1 MKEPRPLC
9 PMPTTEV
16 PLPRSPLAQV
26 IAQVR
31 FPPILAIHGP
41 ETVAGFQE
49 ALRETYPHLGR
60 HQVHTIDLT
69 AGPTPNVN
77 QDVVWRL
84 ADRERDPR
92 WQVSL
97 GTGFV
102 SLATPRYDSRRNFL
116 DRLHAVVSAVEH
128 TFKPADA
135 QRLGLR
141 YIDRLTGEAVE
152 RIDDLVRPGI
162 LGIMSPPR
170 ASSSPLTESIVHV
183 MTEAQ
188 FVARNDGRVQGR
200 WGLLPPNA
208 THDPDLLEPIA
219 DPSWVLDLDMFTSV
233 PQPFA
238 SEGLR
243 ATTRSFAECLY
254 WLFREM
260 VSEEFLSFYGGE
272 PCSR

>member
-9 PMPTTEV
+9 SMPTSEV

-49 ALRETYPHLGR
+49 ALRETYPHLSK
-60 HQVHTIDLT
+60 HQVHIIDLT
-69 AGPTPNVN
+69 GDPTPNIN
-77 QDVVWRL
+77 QDVMWRL
-84 ADRERDPR
+84 ADREQDPQ

-102 SLATPRYDSRRNFL
+102 SLATTGYDSRQNFL
-116 DRLHAVVSAVEH
+116 DRLRTVVSAVEH

-152 RIDDLVRPGI
+152 RIDDLIRPEI
-162 LGIMSPPR
+162 LGIMCPSGT
-170 ASSSPLTESIVHV
+170 SSSALTESIAHV

-188 FVARNDGRVQGR
+188 FVARNDSRVQGR
-200 WGLLPPNA
+200 WGMLPPNA
-208 THDPDLLEPIA
+208 THDPNVLEPIA

-233 PQPFA
+233 PQPFTN
-238 SEGLR
+238 ENLLTT
-243 ATTRSFAECLY
+243 ATSFAECLY
-254 WLFREM
+254 WLFREI

-272 PCSR
+272 SCS